1 MNTSGK
7 KSISPLMWATS
18 IAVIIFSGVGT
29 AAFMGWLPTSS
40 GTPQAEQQQPVV
52 AQGSAVEPAPA
63 HKAHATHKS
72 HDKPAYREESARS
85 RQAAVHHCSN
95 CGVIASIREINVPAK
110 TSGLGLVG
118 GAVVGGLLGNQVGGG
133 HGRDAATVVGAVGGA
148 MAGNEI
154 EKRRNTN
161 TEYEI
166 TVRYDDGSTR
176 RFHETS
182 PPAWRPGDRVR
193 VVDGAIRADG

>member
-40 GTPQAEQQQPVV
+40 GTPHAEQQPVV
-52 AQGSAVEPAPA
+52 AQATSHEAAPV
-63 HKAHATHKS
+63 HKKTHS
-72 HDKPAYREESARS
+72 HSARDKVAYEHPS
-85 RQAAVHHCSN
+85 GPGQARCAN
-95 CGVIASIREINVPAK
+95 CGVIASIREINVPAS
-110 TSGLGLVG
+110 TSGIGLVG

>member
-40 GTPQAEQQQPVV
+40 GTPHEAQPAA
-52 AQGSAVEPAPA
+52 AQTGAAEPAPVQKAHTA
-63 HKAHATHKS
+63 HKSRGKL
-72 HDKPAYREESARS
+72 AYQEESARP
-85 RQAAVHHCSN
+85 HHATARCGN
-95 CGVIASIREINVPAK
+95 CGVIASIREISVPAK
-110 TSGLGLVG
+110 TSGIGLVG

-166 TVRYDDGSTR
+166 VVRYDDGSTR
-176 RFHETS
+176 RFHEAR
-182 PPAWRPGDRVR
+182 PPVWRPGDRVR
-193 VVDGAIRADG
+193 VVDGTIRADG